1 MREAAHV
8 IPVFAAII
16 IVTAAAFHQQ
26 MLKHRYANT
35 EVKVTHSTLNKRYD
49 EEIANNTTRS
59 HAWKCSKSTAVLK
72 AGSNAGDTTP
82 VP

>member
-1 MREAAHV
+1 
-8 IPVFAAII
+8 
-16 IVTAAAFHQQ
+16 

-72 AGSNAGDTTP
+72 AGSNAGDKTP

>member
-1 MREAAHV
+1 MNVNAGHERTSKAR
-8 IPVFAAII
+8 II
-16 IVTAAAFHQQ
+16 HQIQ
-26 MLKHRYANT
+26 LIRGIT
-35 EVKVTHSTLNKRYD
+35 NKRYD

-59 HAWKCSKSTAVLK
+59 HAWKCSKSTAVFK